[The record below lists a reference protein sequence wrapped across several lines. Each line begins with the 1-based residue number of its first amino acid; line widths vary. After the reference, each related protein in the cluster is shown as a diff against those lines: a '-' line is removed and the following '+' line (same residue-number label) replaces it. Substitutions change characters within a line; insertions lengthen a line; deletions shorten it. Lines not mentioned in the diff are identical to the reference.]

1 MNCLFWG
8 STCNYNIRWE
18 NQFGN
23 KTWERR
29 SHGRSAK
36 NNQGRISTLPQLGHS
51 SSTCYLLDVS
61 ILGRQRWFR
70 GWSFIFLLENELLAK
85 HREGVVSL
93 THSYCFF
100 DLSIPIYELGIG
112 IQFCI
117 LRTNLSTRILA
128 PSCGFPCRM
137 NYKKMECL
145 WEQNVERSFPK
156 SIDSSQVVDEDLVFV
171 LSPTWIE

>member
-18 NQFGN
+18 NLFGN

-100 DLSIPIYELGIG
+100 DLSIPIRDRDPILYLAYE
-112 IQFCI
+112 FV
-117 LRTNLSTRILA
+117 NEARILA
-128 PSCGFPCRM
+128 PSCGLFSLIIRKWNAFESRM
-137 NYKKMECL
+137 
-145 WEQNVERSFPK
+145 
-156 SIDSSQVVDEDLVFV
+156 
-171 LSPTWIE
+171 